1 MSNVNHSVRQTCT
14 LMRPTYLTTS
24 GLIRFCLKTG
34 LLSNRGGAAT
44 VVDTLSPLVASRVS
58 FEHIC
63 TQDTPIFNT
72 YQTQAH
78 LINLHCTY
86 KCRQHVMIDG
96 CGSVVELVLQGSGDG
111 CSADRLGRSQRRL
124 LRIQDCWMRGR
135 CTTRRCASCGG
146 RVRGGWRGTSLT
158 QGRGFTLWVCCQAEG
173 K

>member
-1 MSNVNHSVRQTCT
+1 
-14 LMRPTYLTTS
+14 MRSTYLTTS
-24 GLIRFCLKTG
+24 GLVRFCLKTG

-44 VVDTLSPLVASRVS
+44 VADTLSPLVASRVS

-63 TQDTPIFNT
+63 TQNTPIFNT
-72 YQTQAH
+72 NRSRAR
-78 LINLHCTY
+78 LINLCRTY
-86 KCRQHVMIDG
+86 KCRQHVMIDS

-111 CSADRLGRSQRRL
+111 CSANRLGGSQRRL
-124 LRIQDCWMRGR
+124 LRIGDWRMRSHY
-135 CTTRRCASCGG
+135 TTRRCASCRG